1 MIHYSIIPNA
11 DGFLDCINQIF
22 ERNIYSIYL
31 DLDNQQVVVK
41 DSNDTPVTSASC
53 DMSIAALKAVYQ
65 GFIDSS
71 FINVSI

>member
-41 DSNDTPVTSASC
+41 DSTDTPVTSASC
-53 DMSIAALKAVYQ
+53 DMSINGLKAVYQ

-71 FINVSI
+71 YINVSI